1 MAGTGGQRYSRALNP
16 NQEGVY
22 GNPDSNAAPANAS
35 DAPKTSTVTIGS
47 GLVAA
52 LNLYQQ
58 QLKQKKLIEQ
68 VDVYEIKFA
77 DNIIAGASI
86 VPPAGLDKALAVG
99 GGGGTAADKKLPN
112 KQSMDPTVRARA
124 ATVGQQIVQFIDQ
137 VIRSSNYIQNQAI
150 QVYNQTT
157 KTWNKRP
164 TNANQFAWFQVVCN
178 VEQLLPYD
186 NKRNDFA
193 YKMTFT
199 IVPYETPMLST
210 FFPSGQYRGVH
221 KDYQYWFTG
230 QNNSVLSFEQSYN
243 AQWVQA
249 ITGNLPPDN
258 RVLKVNDQT
267 SFGASDYSLRWK
279 TNVFPASSQSNQGGE
294 NNTMEPGANAADF
307 LYTADLA
314 TAKIVIVGDPA
325 WLPSPA
331 SQIVT
336 KDSFTV
342 NPFLLDGTVNSIASG
357 AYFRIR
363 FNTPADYN
371 LQTGLIDP
379 SDQSSTT
386 LNAQGVNTVETIYK
400 LQHSTS
406 TFKGGKFTQELT
418 GSWVT
423 YDAAQEQVARAQKN
437 KSTQARNANQSDA
450 ETARLKKQNADAA
463 PLPYGPRAPGGLG
476 TARQSPNNNL
486 GTTPLSPDVKNAP
499 EPASGQVVSGTL
511 DRLNKQA
518 APNSN
523 PGQVMNREP

>member
-16 NQEGVY
+16 NLEGVY

-58 QLKQKKLIEQ
+58 QLKQKKLIERE
-68 VDVYEIKFA
+68 DVYEIKFA

-99 GGGGTAADKKLPN
+99 GGGGTAADQKLPN

-157 KTWNKRP
+157 KEWDKRP

-267 SFGASDYSLRWK
+267 SFGASDYALRWK

-342 NPFLLDGTVNSIASG
+342 NPFLTDGTVNSIASG

-386 LNAQGVNTVETIYK
+386 LNARGVNTVETIYK
-400 LQHSTS
+400 LQHLTS

-423 YDAAQEQVARAQKN
+423 YDAAAEQVARAK
-437 KSTQARNANQSDA
+437 KKKATPQARPSNQ
-450 ETARLKKQNADAA
+450 ETETPFVTNGGGAA
-463 PLPYGPRAPGGLG
+463 FGNPNITAQGQRAGATQTNP
-476 TARQSPNNNL
+476 TAA
-486 GTTPLSPDVKNAP
+486 PLSPDVKNAP
-499 EPASGQVVSGTL
+499 APPASGQVVTGTL
-511 DRLNKQA
+511 DRINKQA
-518 APNSN
+518 SPNSN

>member
-1 MAGTGGQRYSRALNP
+1 M
-16 NQEGVY
+16 
-22 GNPDSNAAPANAS
+22 
-35 DAPKTSTVTIGS
+35 
-47 GLVAA
+47 
-52 LNLYQQ
+52 
-58 QLKQKKLIEQ
+58 
-68 VDVYEIKFA
+68 
-77 DNIIAGASI
+77 
-86 VPPAGLDKALAVG
+86 
-99 GGGGTAADKKLPN
+99 
-112 KQSMDPTVRARA
+112 
-124 ATVGQQIVQFIDQ
+124 
-137 VIRSSNYIQNQAI
+137 
-150 QVYNQTT
+150 
-157 KTWNKRP
+157 
-164 TNANQFAWFQVVCN
+164 
-178 VEQLLPYD
+178 
-186 NKRNDFA
+186 
-193 YKMTFT
+193 
-199 IVPYETPMLST
+199 
-210 FFPSGQYRGVH
+210 
-221 KDYQYWFTG
+221 
-230 QNNSVLSFEQSYN
+230 SFEQSYN

-314 TAKIVIVGDPA
+314 TAKIVIIGDPA

-342 NPFLLDGTVNSIASG
+342 NPFLTDGTVNSIASG

-371 LQTGLIDP
+371 LNTGLINP
-379 SDQSSTT
+379 SDLSSTT

-423 YDAAQEQVARAQKN
+423 YDAAQEQVARAN
-437 KSTQARNANQSDA
+437 KKKATPQARPANQEANQPPSVTIGNQSFPVKVPELNPA
-450 ETARLKKQNADAA
+450 NRPLTNPTA
-463 PLPYGPRAPGGLG
+463 
-476 TARQSPNNNL
+476 
-486 GTTPLSPDVKNAP
+486 TPLSPNVNNAP
-499 EPASGQVVSGTL
+499 APPASGQVVSGTL
-511 DRLNKQA
+511 DRLNKQG

>member
-1 MAGTGGQRYSRALNP
+1 MASTGGQRYSRALNP
-16 NQEGVY
+16 NLEGAY
-22 GNPDSNAAPANAS
+22 GNPDSNTAPANAS

-68 VDVYEIKFA
+68 VDVYEINFA

-157 KTWNKRP
+157 KKWDKRP
-164 TNANQFAWFQVVCN
+164 TNANQFAWFQIVCN
-178 VEQLLPYD
+178 VEQLKYD

-267 SFGASDYSLRWK
+267 SFGASDYALRWK

-371 LQTGLIDP
+371 LNTGLIDP
-379 SDQSSTT
+379 SDLSSTT
-386 LNAQGVNTVETIYK
+386 LNARGVNTVETIYK
-400 LQHSTS
+400 LQHLTS

-423 YDAAQEQVARAQKN
+423 YDAAAEQVARAN
-437 KSTQARNANQSDA
+437 KKKATAQARPANQSDA
-450 ETARLKKQNADAA
+450 ETARLQNQNAAAA

-486 GTTPLSPDVKNAP
+486 GTTPLSPDLKNAP
-499 EPASGQVVSGTL
+499 APVSGQVVSGTL
-511 DRLNKQA
+511 DRINKQVS
-518 APNSN
+518 PNSN
-523 PGQVMNREP
+523 PGQPMDREP